1 MKKVKLSL
9 HRSKV
14 FSVFCSQGSFK
25 VNLMYIFLLWMTKA
39 LHHRR
44 KKRQVV
50 LIVSRGIQERSN
62 SIFIYMSFWLSG
74 WREEAESYLP
84 NKTGVMDLLE
94 TAYED
99 ISKLVVQ
106 YIIGSII
113 QKPASWLSLAS
124 NILETDFH
132 MWGTVF

>member
-1 MKKVKLSL
+1 
-9 HRSKV
+9 
-14 FSVFCSQGSFK
+14 
-25 VNLMYIFLLWMTKA
+25 
-39 LHHRR
+39 
-44 KKRQVV
+44 
-50 LIVSRGIQERSN
+50 
-62 SIFIYMSFWLSG
+62 
-74 WREEAESYLP
+74 
-84 NKTGVMDLLE
+84 MDLLE